1 MTDVAQLTVPV
12 QRWIARHR
20 HRESAPPLST
30 ALPTEPP
37 TELPRGIRLH
47 RRRDHQLGACT
58 RLLGLVQA
66 ETHYP
71 ASRPSSLREWLADPA
86 LLDAWVAERQGEVL
100 GHVALGPVGEDAVSR
115 MRWREVTGRPAA
127 ELGGVSRLFVRPRA
141 RGQGIGTA
149 LLAIGAE
156 DVRARG
162 LTPVAEVV
170 SPSREGLGLF
180 EQQGWRLVGRSAT
193 GRRGE
198 ELTTYLY
205 LLPPAVMPTR

>member
-20 HRESAPPLST
+20 HRHRETAPSQP
-30 ALPTEPP
+30 AGPP
-37 TELPRGIRLH
+37 AELPPGVRLH
-47 RRRDHQLGACT
+47 RRRDQQLGACT

-66 ETHYP
+66 ESHYP
-71 ASRPSSLREWLADPA
+71 ASRPPSLREWLADPA
-86 LLDAWVAERQGEVL
+86 LVDAWVAERHGEVL

-115 MRWREVTGRPAA
+115 MRWREATGRPATDLA
-127 ELGGVSRLFVRPRA
+127 GVSRLFVRPRV

-149 LLAIGAE
+149 LLAIAAE

-162 LTPVAEVV
+162 LTPVAEVA
-170 SPSREGLGLF
+170 SPSRQGLGLF

-205 LLPPAVMPTR
+205 LLPPAVPTTP